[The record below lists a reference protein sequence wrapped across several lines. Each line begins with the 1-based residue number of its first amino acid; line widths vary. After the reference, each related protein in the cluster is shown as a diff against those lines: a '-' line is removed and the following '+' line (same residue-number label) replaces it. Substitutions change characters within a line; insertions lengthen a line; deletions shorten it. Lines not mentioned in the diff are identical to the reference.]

1 MKKEDEAV
9 KKEIKKLKRDVQVL
23 KHSIPLNDDI
33 LELKNAIR
41 KLINIFDTAA
51 QSIRAEEK
59 EAEVNAKDIN
69 NLKKLNSKIDK
80 IMEENSL
87 IAQVIIK
94 LHDNITDLQG
104 MFSEF
109 DDKLKTIL
117 RRTYVKIPHHAVI
130 PSVKGEKDYT
140 DKKITL
146 ERFKREFSG

>member
-1 MKKEDEAV
+1 MKKEDESI
-9 KKEIKKLKRDVQVL
+9 KKEIKKLKKDVQVL

-33 LELKNAIR
+33 LELRNAIR

-51 QSIRAEEK
+51 HSIKDEKNAAE
-59 EAEVNAKDIN
+59 KDV
-69 NLKKLNSKIDK
+69 NLKKLTTKIDK

-87 IAQVIIK
+87 IAQVIVK

-104 MFSEF
+104 MFSDF

-117 RRTYVKIPHHAVI
+117 RRTYVKVPQHIEAPH
-130 PSVKGEKDYT
+130 T
-140 DKKITL
+140 DKKIHIDKKAIL